1 MATRGALFAA
11 ERRAHRRGASAVR
24 EGPMPDRTIL
34 PVGVS
39 IAGVL
44 GRSGLWAAAA
54 GAAKVLLFAVLA
66 PFFAAPRVRAA
77 QGRSPR

>member
-1 MATRGALFAA
+1 
-11 ERRAHRRGASAVR
+11 
-24 EGPMPDRTIL
+24 MPDRTIL